1 MEYNWT
7 ELKEYR
13 QHEIK
18 EAVSLI
24 NGIWKGKSPDYLKGV
39 IDMFSKV
46 LLLPKKLCTPEEME
60 FIEDMVSQDFKYVE
74 VDLLREA
81 VRE

>member
-1 MEYNWT
+1 MEYNWA

-13 QHEIK
+13 KREIK

-24 NGIWKGKSPDYLKGV
+24 NGIWKGKSPDYLQGV

-46 LLLPKKLCTPEEME
+46 LLLPKKLCREDELE
-60 FIEDMVSQDFKYVE
+60 FIEDMVSQEFKLVE